1 MRYKVIIMQKQ
12 HRYALY
18 SYLILKLKSLLFHYF
33 PKILGH
39 SLAVFLCIAYIRK
52 DLSQCFFIIF
62 CDKLLILRQRFLIG
76 IQTVD
81 ILRSIIMISFFMDNG
96 LQRQAVYLVQES
108 LPASL
113 R

>member
-1 MRYKVIIMQKQ
+1 MDT
-12 HRYALY
+12 LY
-18 SYLILKLKSLLFHYF
+18 TSYVILKLKSLLFHYF

-62 CDKLLILRQRFLIG
+62 CDKLLILRQKIPYRHTDGRYPQEYNHDKFLHG
-76 IQTVD
+76 QWPPKAV
-81 ILRSIIMISFFMDNG
+81 G
-96 LQRQAVYLVQES
+96 LPVQES

>member
-1 MRYKVIIMQKQ
+1 MDT
-12 HRYALY
+12 LY
-18 SYLILKLKSLLFHYF
+18 TSYVILKLKSLLFHYF

-76 IQTVD
+76 IP
-81 ILRSIIMISFFMDNG
+81 
-96 LQRQAVYLVQES
+96 VQES